1 MPASETRSDHAS
13 GAIATM
19 FTPSADV
26 ATRVRWIRWVTIVA
40 LATIIVALDFS
51 TPAGVAWGLP
61 YVLVV
66 VLGLGVHRRYEIQVI
81 AAACSA
87 LTLAGLFAERESLVP
102 PVILYS
108 NRALTLLAIWSVAVV
123 VLLARR
129 AEREREA
136 ARRVHEAVVA
146 TAVDAIITIDDR
158 GTIVACNA
166 ATLRLFRYE
175 AAEVLGQNV
184 AMLMP
189 SPHREAHDEYIR
201 HYLDTGERRIIGI
214 GREVTA
220 RRKDGTIFPI
230 DLGVS
235 EFRVDGRRFFT
246 GIVHDLSQ
254 RKQAESAVAR
264 ANRSL
269 AEKNRELQNIVF
281 VASHDLRSPLVNI
294 QGFSRELAHSCA
306 ELRKRLPAGAAAD
319 PANVTAAARILDE
332 EIPEALHFI
341 EASATKMDALLNGL
355 LRLSRLGRA
364 ALRMEALDMDALVSG
379 ITRAME
385 YQLQAAGARLQVE
398 PLPGC
403 WGDAT
408 QIGQVLS
415 NLLDNALKYRAEDRV
430 PEIRV
435 TGRVDGEMA
444 EYRVADNGIGIDP
457 AHREHVFEIFHRLDP
472 RRPGEGLGLTIAQ
485 RIVERHR
492 GSIGVES
499 NGGQGTMFVVRL
511 PQEAGPDADQEDTA

>member
-1 MPASETRSDHAS
+1 MPASETRSDQAS

-26 ATRVRWIRWVTIVA
+26 ATRVRWVRWVMIVA

-66 VLGLGVHRRYEIQVI
+66 VLGLGVHRRREIVVI
-81 AAACSA
+81 AAVCSL
-87 LTLAGLFAERESLVP
+87 LTFAGLVVERESLVP

-108 NRALTLLAIWSVAVV
+108 NRALTLLAIWSVAAV

-158 GTIVACNA
+158 GAIVACNA

-175 AAEVLGQNV
+175 AAEIVGRNV
-184 AMLMP
+184 SMLMP
-189 SPHREAHDEYIR
+189 APHREAHDGYIR
-201 HYLDTGERRIIGI
+201 HYLETGERRIIGI

-254 RKQAESAVAR
+254 RKQAENALAR

-294 QGFSRELAHSCA
+294 QGFGRELAHSCA
-306 ELRKRLPAGAAAD
+306 ELRKRLPAGAD
-319 PANVTAAARILDE
+319 TDAAARILDE

-364 ALRMEALDMDALVSG
+364 ALRMEALDMDALVAG

-385 YQLQAAGARLQVE
+385 YQLQAAGAQLHVE
-398 PLPGC
+398 PLPAC

-408 QIGQVLS
+408 QVGQVIS
-415 NLLDNALKYRAEDRV
+415 NLLDNALKYRADGRAPV
-430 PEIRV
+430 IRL
-435 TGRVDGEMA
+435 TGRTDGEMA
-444 EYRVADNGIGIDP
+444 EYRVADNGIGIAP
-457 AHREHVFEIFHRLDP
+457 AHRDHVFEIFHRLDP
-472 RRPGEGLGLTIAQ
+472 QRPGEGLGLTIAQ

-499 NGGQGTMFVVRL
+499 NDGHGTVFVVCL
-511 PQEAGPDADQEDTA
+511 PLGPGPDAEQEDTA